1 MQLILIFKVSCIFY
15 NHINYDCVR
24 REKADNMEKWKQLDR
39 EYIIDNRWVKLAKDK
54 VQLPNG
60 TCLDDFYVFEKKSV
74 SLIVA
79 VDEENKVL
87 IKSEYRYPVD
97 EVLYELP
104 GGVIEDGDSALDAAK
119 RELLEE
125 TGYSSDDWTKL
136 LSGYDYPTKDTNVVN
151 IFLARNIKK
160 TGEQNL
166 EATED
171 IEFKFV
177 PLKEAVDMCMSNKIK
192 VNGTI
197 AGLMLAE
204 KIISVM

>member
-1 MQLILIFKVSCIFY
+1 M
-15 NHINYDCVR
+15 
-24 REKADNMEKWKQLDR
+24 
-39 EYIIDNRWVKLAKDK
+39 
-54 VQLPNG
+54 
-60 TCLDDFYVFEKKSV
+60 
-74 SLIVA
+74 
-79 VDEENKVL
+79 
-87 IKSEYRYPVD
+87 
-97 EVLYELP
+97 
-104 GGVIEDGDSALDAAK
+104 
-119 RELLEE
+119 LEE

-171 IEFKFV
+171 IGFKFV
-177 PLKEAVDMCMSNKIK
+177 PLKEAVDMCMSNNIK

-204 KIISVM
+204 KIIQIKEK

>member
-1 MQLILIFKVSCIFY
+1 M
-15 NHINYDCVR
+15 D
-24 REKADNMEKWKQLDR
+24 KWKQLDR

-60 TCLDDFYVFEKKSV
+60 TSLDDFYVFEKKSV

-79 VDEENKVL
+79 VDEDNNVL

-97 EVLYELP
+97 EILYELP

-125 TGYSSDDWTKL
+125 TGYTSDDWTKL

-151 IFLARNIKK
+151 IFLVKNIKK
-160 TGEQNL
+160 TGEQKL
-166 EATED
+166 EASED
-171 IEFKFV
+171 IEFKFI
-177 PLKEAVDMCMSNKIK
+177 PLNEAIDMCITNKIK

-197 AGLMLAE
+197 AGLMLCAAVV
-204 KIISVM
+204 KGRT